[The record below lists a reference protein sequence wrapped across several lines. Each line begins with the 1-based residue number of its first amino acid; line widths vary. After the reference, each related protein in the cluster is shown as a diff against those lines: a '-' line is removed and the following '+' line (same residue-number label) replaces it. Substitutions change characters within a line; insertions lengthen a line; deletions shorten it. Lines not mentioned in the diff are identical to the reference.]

1 MKLDDVQSL
10 VLRPPQCD
18 GVAHLILRVPEGRGR
33 TAAVLLSRLKPAFGT
48 QPGTRPALSI
58 GFTHAGL
65 DALGVP
71 DSYLRVFGRRT
82 RAYTVGA
89 VQRSVLLG
97 DGGESGAPNWR
108 PEFAQHH
115 AHVVLSWHG
124 DPGAARQQ
132 ACWFTA
138 RWLAA
143 FRSLRRGRGARPS
156 TRPPPEWPPLAH
168 RLLEGEHL
176 AAPPG
181 GSGHWIHFGFRDGLS
196 EINIEPDRP
205 PADKGEAPDRR
216 DHAPGALLLGEI
228 DDAGSNLYALPTAPD
243 KVREFFRHSSF
254 GVLRKMEQNLDAF
267 EKQIGVWQTAL
278 AGQYSEPVSRDF
290 VKAKL
295 CGRWPSG
302 EQPRPGDLAPTGDL
316 VLDLK
321 NDPHGQGCPFGSHVR
336 RMRATPDL
344 TEPDHALVRALQ
356 RRSMPY
362 GPAAWEG
369 PWDDGLE
376 RGLLG
381 HFFCASIE
389 DQFEHLVGQWAAR
402 PLPGAA
408 AAARALD
415 PLIGPHDEAGAT
427 LAVPLK
433 DRPTQHLNGF
443 AAWTTTR
450 GTAYA
455 WYPGGK
461 GLDALLKDDFV
472 SEEDEGPWL

>member
-1 MKLDDVQSL
+1 MTLHDVQSL
-10 VLRPPQCD
+10 VLRPPQCH
-18 GVAHLILRVPEGRGR
+18 GVAHLILRVPEGRGC
-33 TAAVLLSRLKPAFGT
+33 TAAALLSRLTPSFGT
-48 QPGTRPALSI
+48 QPREQPGTQPALSI

-65 DALGVP
+65 EALGVP

-82 RAYTVGA
+82 RAYTLGA
-89 VQRSVLLG
+89 VRRSVLLG
-97 DGGESGAPNWR
+97 DGAESGAPNWR
-108 PEFAQHH
+108 PEFAQDH
-115 AHVVLSWHG
+115 AHVLLSWHG
-124 DPGAARQQ
+124 NPDAAKQHARR
-132 ACWFTA
+132 FTA
-138 RWLAA
+138 HWLAA
-143 FRSLRRGRGARPS
+143 FRSLRRGRGAAPS
-156 TRPPPEWPPLAH
+156 TRPPVLH

-176 AAPPG
+176 SAPPG
-181 GSGHWIHFGFRDGLS
+181 RDGHWIHFGFRDGLS
-196 EINIEPDRP
+196 EINIERDRP
-205 PADKGEAPDRR
+205 PADKDEPPDRR
-216 DHAPGALLLGEI
+216 DHALGALLLGEI
-228 DDAGSNLYALPTAPD
+228 DDAGSNLYALPTAPK

-254 GVLRKMEQNLDAF
+254 GVLRKMEQNLEAF
-267 EKQIGVWQTAL
+267 ENQIGVWQTAL

-302 EQPRPGDLAPTGDL
+302 EQLLPGDLVPTGGL

-321 NDPHGQGCPFGSHVR
+321 RDPHGQGCPFGSHVR
-336 RMRATPDL
+336 RMHAPPDRN
-344 TEPDHALVRALQ
+344 EPDHALVRPLQ

-362 GPAAWEG
+362 GPAAWNG
-369 PWDDGLE
+369 PWNDGVK

-408 AAARALD
+408 AGDRALD

-433 DRPTQHLNGF
+433 HRPTQYLKGF
-443 AAWTTTR
+443 AAWTTTL

-455 WYPGGK
+455 WYPGKK
-461 GLDALLKDDFV
+461 GLNALLKDDFV